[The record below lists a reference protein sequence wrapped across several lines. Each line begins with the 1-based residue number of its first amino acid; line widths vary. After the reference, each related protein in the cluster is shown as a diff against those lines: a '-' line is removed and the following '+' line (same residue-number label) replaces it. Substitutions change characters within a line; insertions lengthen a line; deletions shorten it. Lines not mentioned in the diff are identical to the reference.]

1 MPLKKI
7 LFKPGVNKENT
18 RYTNENGWYISEKV
32 RFRQGTPEKIGGWQQ
47 ISGNTFLGI
56 CRSLWN
62 WVTLGFDNLLA
73 VGTNLKFYIE
83 RGGNYY
89 DITPIRETATLTNP
103 FTTTINQT
111 TVLVTDNTHGSSTG
125 DFVTFSGASAVGG
138 LTLNGNYQ
146 ITVTGTNTYTITAS
160 SQASSTATGGG
171 TVTAKYEIPVGPA
184 IQGAVV
190 GWGAGGWGQGGWGVG
205 VTGTETLRLWVTQNW
220 GQDLVFAYRGGPL
233 YYWSANDGVNTRGV
247 ALSSLGG
254 TCTFTATSPTTVT
267 FDETI
272 LSENTAVKFNATTS
286 MPSGVTAGT
295 TYYLR
300 NVIGASANI
309 SASPTGALVNAASTG
324 SGVYVSSLED
334 VPTAVNT
341 MIVSDTFR
349 FLLLF
354 GTTEYGSAVLD
365 PMLIRWSNQESLTD
379 WVPASANQAGSLRIS
394 HGSKIVTVV
403 QTRQEIVVFTDASL
417 YSLQYLGP
425 PLVWGT
431 QLLGDNISIMGPNA
445 AVVAS
450 GIVYWMG
457 IDKFYKYDGRVQ
469 TMRCDLRRHIF
480 QNINPSQVDQI
491 FAGTSE
497 GFNEVWWFYPSRN
510 STVIDQYVVYNYA
523 EDIWYY
529 GTLGRTAWS
538 DSGLRSYPQ
547 AATYANNIV
556 NHEYGVD
563 DNTTGTPVAI
573 NAYIESAEF
582 DIDDGEHLGYVYR
595 VVPDITFD
603 GSSASSPQVVM
614 TLIPMMNS
622 GSGYNNP
629 ESLGGQS
636 YASVQRLSTTTIER
650 FTGQVYVRVRG
661 RQMIFKV
668 ESTDLGNAWQL
679 GSPRIDIRPDGRA
692 TGQGA

>member
-7 LFKPGVNKENT
+7 LFKAGVNKENT

-83 RGGNYY
+83 RGGDYF

-103 FTTTINQT
+103 FTTNINQT
-111 TVLVTDNTHGSSTG
+111 TVLVTDNTHGSATG

-190 GWGAGGWGQGGWGVG
+190 GWGSGGWGQGGWGVG

-220 GQDLVFAYRGGPL
+220 GQDLVFAYRGGPI
-233 YYWSANDGVNTRGV
+233 YYWNANDGVNTRGV
-247 ALSSLGG
+247 ALSALGG

-272 LSENTAVKFNATTS
+272 LSENTAVKFNTTTS

-334 VPTAVNT
+334 VPTAINT

-431 QLLGDNISIMGPNA
+431 QLLGDNISIIGPNS

-480 QNINPSQVDQI
+480 QNINQSQVDQI

-603 GSSASSPQVVM
+603 GSTVSSPQVVM

-692 TGQGA
+692 TGQGV

>member
-1 MPLKKI
+1 MPLRKI
-7 LFKPGVNKENT
+7 LFKSGVNKENT

-32 RFRQGTPEKIGGWQQ
+32 RFRQGTPEKIGGWQR
-47 ISGNTFLGI
+47 ISGQSFLGI

-62 WVTLGFDNLLA
+62 WVTLSFDNLLA

-103 FTTTINQT
+103 FSTTINQT
-111 TVLVTDNTHGSSTG
+111 TVVVTDNTHGAATG

-160 SQASSTATGGG
+160 AQASSTATGGG

-184 IQGAVV
+184 IQGAVT
-190 GWGAGGWGQGGWGVG
+190 GWGAGGWGMGTWGFG
-205 VTGTETLRLWVTQNW
+205 VTGTEALRLWVSQNW
-220 GQDLVFAYRGGPL
+220 GEDLVFAYRSGPI
-233 YYWSANDGVNTRGV
+233 YYWDATNGVTTRGV
-247 ALSSLGG
+247 ALNTIGG
-254 TCTFTATSPTTVT
+254 TCSFTATSPTTVT

-272 LSENTAVKFNATTS
+272 LSENTAVKFAATSS

-324 SGVYVSSLED
+324 SGVYISDLVD
-334 VPTAVNT
+334 VPSAVNT

-349 FLLLF
+349 FLLAF
-354 GTTEYGSAVLD
+354 GTTEYGSSTLD

-379 WVPASANQAGSLRIS
+379 WVPASANQAGSLRLS

-431 QLLGDNISIMGPNA
+431 QLLGDNISIIAPNA
-445 AVVAS
+445 AIVAS

-457 IDKFYKYDGRVQ
+457 VDKFYKYDGRVQ

-480 QNINPSQVDQI
+480 SNINPSQVDQV
-491 FAGTSE
+491 FAGTNE

-529 GTLGRTAWS
+529 GTMGRTAWS
-538 DSGLRSYPQ
+538 DSGLRAYPQ
-547 AATYANNIV
+547 AATYVNNIV
-556 NHEYGVD
+556 NHELGWD
-563 DNTTGTPVAI
+563 DQSSETPVAI

-582 DIDDGEHLGYVYR
+582 DIEDGQKLGFVYR

-603 GSSASSPQVVM
+603 NSTVESPQVTM

-622 GSGYNNP
+622 GSGYNTP
-629 ESLGGQS
+629 QSEGGS
-636 YASVQRLSTTTIER
+636 SSATVARLSTTTIER

-679 GSPRIDIRPDGRA
+679 GSPRIDIRPDGSA
-692 TGQGA
+692 TGRGA

>member
-1 MPLKKI
+1 
-7 LFKPGVNKENT
+7 
-18 RYTNENGWYISEKV
+18 
-32 RFRQGTPEKIGGWQQ
+32 
-47 ISGNTFLGI
+47 
-56 CRSLWN
+56 
-62 WVTLGFDNLLA
+62 VTLGFDNLLA

-160 SQASSTATGGG
+160 AQASSTATGGG

-431 QLLGDNISIMGPNA
+431 QLLGDNISIIGPNA

-457 IDKFYKYDGRVQ
+457 IDKFYKYDGRIQ

-480 QNINPSQVDQI
+480 QNINQSQVDQI

-603 GSSASSPQVVM
+603 GSTTSSPQVVM

-692 TGQGA
+692 TGQGV

>member
-190 GWGAGGWGQGGWGVG
+190 GWGSGGWGQGGWGVG

-272 LSENTAVKFNATTS
+272 LSENTAVKFDATTS

-324 SGVYVSSLED
+324 SGVYVSNLVD

-431 QLLGDNISIMGPNA
+431 QLLGDNISIIGPNS

-603 GSSASSPQVVM
+603 GSTTSSPQVVM

-692 TGQGA
+692 TGQGV

>member
-7 LFKPGVNKENT
+7 LFKAGVNKENT

-103 FTTTINQT
+103 FTTTINQA
-111 TVLVTDNTHGSSTG
+111 TVLVTDNTHGSATG

-190 GWGAGGWGQGGWGVG
+190 GWGSGGWGQGGWGVG

-220 GQDLVFAYRGGPL
+220 GQDLVFAYRGGPI
-233 YYWSANDGVNTRGV
+233 YYWNANDGVNTRGV

-272 LSENTAVKFNATTS
+272 LSENTAVKFNTTTS

-334 VPTAVNT
+334 VPTAINT

-431 QLLGDNISIMGPNA
+431 QLLGDNISIIGPNS

-603 GSSASSPQVVM
+603 GSTVSSPQVVM

-692 TGQGA
+692 TGQGV

>member
-111 TVLVTDNTHGSSTG
+111 TVLVTDNTHGSATG

-190 GWGAGGWGQGGWGVG
+190 GWGAGGWGQGGWGFG

-300 NVIGASANI
+300 SVIGASANI

-324 SGVYVSSLED
+324 SGVYVSSLVD

-403 QTRQEIVVFTDASL
+403 QTRQEIVVFTDSAL

-431 QLLGDNISIMGPNA
+431 QLLGDNISIIGPNA

-457 IDKFYKYDGRVQ
+457 IDKFYKYDGRIQ

-480 QNINPSQVDQI
+480 QNINQSQVDQI

-497 GFNEVWWFYPSRN
+497 GFNEVWWFYPSKH
-510 STVIDQYVVYNYA
+510 STIIDQYVVYNYA

-603 GSSASSPQVVM
+603 GSSAPSPQVVM

-692 TGQGA
+692 TGQGV

>member
-160 SQASSTATGGG
+160 AQASSTATGGG

-431 QLLGDNISIMGPNA
+431 QLLGDNISIIGPNA

-457 IDKFYKYDGRVQ
+457 IDKFYKYDGRIQ

-480 QNINPSQVDQI
+480 QNINQSQVDQI

-603 GSSASSPQVVM
+603 GSTTSSPQVVM

-692 TGQGA
+692 TGQGV

>member
-1 MPLKKI
+1 MPLRKI
-7 LFKPGVNKENT
+7 LFKSGVNKENT

-32 RFRQGTPEKIGGWQQ
+32 RFRQGTPEKIGGWQR
-47 ISGNTFLGI
+47 ISGQSFLGI

-62 WVTLGFDNLLA
+62 WVTLSFDNLLA

-89 DITPIRETATLTNP
+89 DITPIRETATLTDP
-103 FTTTINQT
+103 FSTTINQT
-111 TVLVTDNTHGSSTG
+111 TVVVTDNTHGAATG

-160 SQASSTATGGG
+160 AQASSTATGGG

-184 IQGAVV
+184 IQGAVT
-190 GWGAGGWGQGGWGVG
+190 GWGAGGWGMGTWGFG
-205 VTGTETLRLWVTQNW
+205 VTGTEALRLWVSQNW
-220 GQDLVFAYRGGPL
+220 GEDLVFAYRSGPI
-233 YYWSANDGVNTRGV
+233 YYWDATNGVTTRGV
-247 ALSSLGG
+247 ALNTIGG
-254 TCTFTATSPTTVT
+254 TCSFTATSPTTVT

-272 LSENTAVKFNATTS
+272 LSENTAVKFAATSS

-324 SGVYVSSLED
+324 SGVYISDLVD
-334 VPTAVNT
+334 VPSAVNT

-349 FLLLF
+349 FLLAF
-354 GTTEYGSAVLD
+354 GTTEYGSSTLD

-379 WVPASANQAGSLRIS
+379 WVPASANQAGSLRLS

-431 QLLGDNISIMGPNA
+431 QLLGDNISIIAPNA
-445 AVVAS
+445 AIVAS

-457 IDKFYKYDGRVQ
+457 VDKFYKYDGRVQ

-480 QNINPSQVDQI
+480 SNINPSQVDQV
-491 FAGTSE
+491 FAGTNE

-529 GTLGRTAWS
+529 GTMGRTAWS
-538 DSGLRSYPQ
+538 DSGLRAYPQ
-547 AATYANNIV
+547 AATYVNNIV
-556 NHEYGVD
+556 NHELGWD
-563 DNTTGTPVAI
+563 DQSSETPVAI
-573 NAYIESAEF
+573 NAYIESSEF
-582 DIDDGEHLGYVYR
+582 DIEDGQKLGFVYR

-603 GSSASSPQVVM
+603 NSTVESPQVTM

-622 GSGYNNP
+622 GSGYNTP
-629 ESLGGQS
+629 QSEGGS
-636 YASVQRLSTTTIER
+636 SSATVARLSTTTIER

-679 GSPRIDIRPDGRA
+679 GSPRIDIRPDGSA
-692 TGQGA
+692 TGRGA

>member
-103 FTTTINQT
+103 FTTAINQT
-111 TVLVTDNTHGSSTG
+111 TVLVTDNTHGSATG

-146 ITVTGTNTYTITAS
+146 ITVTGANTYTITAS

-254 TCTFTATSPTTVT
+254 TCTFTATAPTTVT

-497 GFNEVWWFYPSRN
+497 GFNEVWWFYPSKN
-510 STVIDQYVVYNYA
+510 STVINQYVVYNYA

-603 GSSASSPQVVM
+603 GSTTSSPQVVM

-650 FTGQVYVRVRG
+650 FTGLGYVRVRG

-692 TGQGA
+692 TGQGV

>member
-32 RFRQGTPEKIGGWQQ
+32 RFRQGTPEKIGGWAQ

-89 DITPIRETATLTNP
+89 DITPIRETVTLIDP

-111 TVLVTDNTHGSSTG
+111 TVLVTDVTHGSATG

-146 ITVTGTNTYTITAS
+146 ITVTGTNTYTITAA

-171 TVTAKYEIPVGPA
+171 TVTAKYEISTGPA
-184 IQGAVV
+184 IQSGVV
-190 GWGAGGWGQGGWGVG
+190 GWGAGGWGQGNWGIG
-205 VTGTETLRLWVTQNW
+205 VTGTEALRLWVTQNW
-220 GQDLVFAYRGGPL
+220 GEDLVFAYRGGPL
-233 YYWSANDGVNTRGV
+233 YYWDATNGVSTRGV
-247 ALSSLGG
+247 ALNTLGG

-267 FDETI
+267 FNETI
-272 LSENTAVKFNATTS
+272 LSENTAVKFAATSS

-300 NVIGASANI
+300 NVVGASANI

-324 SGVYVSSLED
+324 SGVYISNLVD
-334 VPTAVNT
+334 VPTATNT

-394 HGSKIVTVV
+394 HGSEIVTVV

-431 QLLGDNISIMGPNA
+431 QLLGDNISIIGPNA
-445 AVVAS
+445 SVVAS

-469 TMRCDLRRHIF
+469 TLRCDLRRHIF
-480 QNINPSQVDQI
+480 QNINASQVDQI
-491 FAGTSE
+491 FSGTSE
-497 GFNEVWWFYPSRN
+497 GFNEVWWFYPSKN

-523 EDIWYY
+523 EDVWYY

-547 AATYANNIV
+547 AATYANNVV

-582 DIDDGEHLGYVYR
+582 DIDDGEHLGFVYR

-603 GSSASSPQVVM
+603 GSTAPSPQVVM

-636 YASVQRLSTTTIER
+636 YAAVQRLSTTTIER